1 MTGKFF
7 MVIWFKLLLATM
19 IVVATASCSP
29 AQRTADG
36 GCYYAGKGVLQILGA
51 AGDVV
56 VAWADAQMETQYQQN
71 QIELRRLYDEFENID
86 LENLRRRYNKA
97 LALNNTYEIHRI
109 EFEMD
114 SWERKA
120 DRVEYLKD
128 SISRYQQRQ
137 KKELERGPQ
146 QSLSQMIDESGDC
159 EE

>member
-1 MTGKFF
+1 MD
-7 MVIWFKLLLATM
+7 ICLKLLLAIM

-36 GCYYAGKGVLQILGA
+36 GCYYAGKGVLQALGV

-56 VAWADAQMETQYQQN
+56 VAWADAEMERQYQRS

-86 LENLRRRYNKA
+86 LESLKRRYNKA
-97 LALNNTYEIHRI
+97 LALNDIYEIHRI
-109 EFEMD
+109 KFEMD
-114 SWERKA
+114 SWERKV
-120 DRVEYLKD
+120 DRVEYLED

-137 KKELERGPQ
+137 KKELDRGPQ
-146 QSLSQMIDESGDC
+146 KSLSQVIDESGDC